1 MLSKNE
7 KESIIKEFGNDPKNT
22 GSTEV
27 QIAILTKDIAS
38 LTNYFKVHKMDKH
51 SKIGLYKKISNR
63 SALLKYLK
71 NKDYGSYINLISK
84 LGIKGI
90 K

>member
-7 KESIIKEFGNDPKNT
+7 KESLVREFGGDVKNT
-22 GSTEV
+22 GSAEV
-27 QIAILTKDIAS
+27 QIAILTKEIAS

-63 SALLKYLK
+63 SALLKYLRNK
-71 NKDYGSYINLISK
+71 NYSSYINLINK